1 MSVNLCYAKY
11 MRASRLLSILIL
23 LQLRARLTAE
33 AMADEFEVSVRT
45 IYRDIDA
52 LNAAGVPVYGDRG
65 PGGGFALLDG
75 YRTKL
80 TGLDSAEAEAMLM
93 IGMPGQAA
101 ALGLG
106 AAAGRAKGKLLA
118 ALTPEGSAVADR
130 IAGRFHIDPADWYRA
145 AEPVTW
151 LPSIARAVIDEERL
165 AMKYESWKGVR
176 QRVVDPMGLVQ
187 KGASWYLVGRV
198 GSEFRTYRVAAIREL
213 AVMDDCFE
221 RPAGFDLA
229 AHWAKQLKRFETDLR
244 PHIAYIRAS
253 KEGRRRIAELGEYAA
268 KAVADAQPPDND
280 DLAELQLPFENV
292 DQGARLLLGIG
303 PEITV
308 TGPPDLR
315 EAMRAM
321 AMAAIANLDD

>member
-1 MSVNLCYAKY
+1 

-33 AMADEFEVSVRT
+33 ALADEFEVSVRT

-52 LNAAGVPVYGDRG
+52 LSAAGVPVYGDRG

-130 IAGRFHIDPADWYRA
+130 ISGRFHIDPADWYRA

-151 LPSIARAVIDEERL
+151 LPSIARAVIDQQRL
-165 AMKYESWKGVR
+165 AITYESWKSVR
-176 QRVVDPMGLVQ
+176 KRVVEPMGLVQ

-198 GSEFRTYRVAAIREL
+198 GADLRTYRVAAIRKL
-213 AVMDDCFE
+213 AVMDDRFE

-229 AHWAKQLKRFETDLR
+229 AHWAAQLLRFEADLR
-244 PHIAYIRAS
+244 PHVARVRAS
-253 KEGRRRIAELGEYAA
+253 REGRRRIAELGEYAA
-268 KAVADAQPPDND
+268 RAVADARLPDTD
-280 DLAELQLPFENV
+280 GWADLDLPFENN
-292 DQGARLLLGIG
+292 DQAARLLLGIG
-303 PEITV
+303 PEV
-308 TGPPDLR
+308 KVKGPPDLR
-315 EAMRAM
+315 AAVRAM
-321 AMAAIANLDD
+321 AMAAIASLGE

>member
-1 MSVNLCYAKY
+1 
-11 MRASRLLSILIL
+11 
-23 LQLRARLTAE
+23 
-33 AMADEFEVSVRT
+33 
-45 IYRDIDA
+45 
-52 LNAAGVPVYGDRG
+52 
-65 PGGGFALLDG
+65 
-75 YRTKL
+75 
-80 TGLDSAEAEAMLM
+80 
-93 IGMPGQAA
+93 
-101 ALGLG
+101 
-106 AAAGRAKGKLLA
+106 
-118 ALTPEGSAVADR
+118 
-130 IAGRFHIDPADWYRA
+130 
-145 AEPVTW
+145 
-151 LPSIARAVIDEERL
+151 
-165 AMKYESWKGVR
+165 
-176 QRVVDPMGLVQ
+176 
-187 KGASWYLVGRV
+187 
-198 GSEFRTYRVAAIREL
+198 
-213 AVMDDCFE
+213 MDDCFE